1 MAESPP
7 GPEQPEPTALQP
19 DAAYGQPT
27 TPGYGQPPPSPG
39 YGPRPSWTGPAGPPP
54 QSSQRP
60 WPPAPPGAPSVDPS
74 YAPPPRW
81 HYATA
86 AAPQVAT
93 PPQAATARRP
103 KTPWLLFALMSL
115 VLGVGGGALGATL
128 VDRDAQVTR
137 TAPTV
142 TVSPTPAVATATATI
157 SGGGRVS
164 PVVQVADQVLPSV
177 VSIVVQGSSLGV
189 TGSGFV
195 YDNAGH
201 IVTNNHVI
209 ENATRIEVI
218 HNRRSYEAKLIGT
231 DPSTDLAVL
240 KIEGKNLPA
249 AKPGRSREVQV
260 GEWVLAVGNPFN
272 LESTV
277 TAGIVSAKGRNIN
290 ILSSQ
295 FPIESFIQTDAAINP
310 GNSGGAL
317 VNARGELIGINTAIL
332 SRTGSYTGYGFAVP
346 VDIVVKTVKDLIQ
359 YGEVQ
364 KAFLGAE
371 VTDLNNE
378 VAKKYEISEYVGVV
392 VTYLEEGGA
401 AAKAGIRKGD
411 VILKVN
417 NETIN
422 SKAEFG
428 EQVSYYR
435 PGDKITV
442 VYRRGT
448 ETKEAPLTLTN
459 REGTTGV
466 LKRETFSVEGL
477 GADLEAVSKV
487 ERDKMGIEG
496 GVRVMNVRKGLMGR
510 LGIEEGFVITAIN
523 RRPVTS
529 PKEVADFLANAQG
542 RVIVEGV
549 DKKGVGSYY
558 QFYF

>member
-1 MAESPP
+1 MNQVKFTFVLLVLSFLAGLGGAFTYHHFRPAP
-7 GPEQPEPTALQP
+7 LP
-19 DAAYGQPT
+19 AY
-27 TPGYGQPPPSPG
+27 
-39 YGPRPSWTGPAGPPP
+39 ANDN
-54 QSSQRP
+54 
-60 WPPAPPGAPSVDPS
+60 PPAYRRVNVSESYPKPPLTGDFV
-74 YAPPPRW
+74 
-81 HYATA
+81 A
-86 AAPQVAT
+86 AS
-93 PPQAATARRP
+93 AAST
-103 KTPWLLFALMSL
+103 
-115 VLGVGGGALGATL
+115 
-128 VDRDAQVTR
+128 
-137 TAPTV
+137 
-142 TVSPTPAVATATATI
+142 
-157 SGGGRVS
+157 
-164 PVVQVADQVLPSV
+164 PSV
-177 VSIVVQGSSLGV
+177 VYIKTASTSQAQYDFFDFFFGGEGRQQNVISS
-189 TGSGFV
+189 GSGV
-195 YDNAGH
+195 IYSADGY

-209 ENATRIEVI
+209 ENSTRIEVI
-218 HNRRSYEAKLIGT
+218 HNRRSYEAKLVGT

-240 KIEGKNLPA
+240 KIEGKSLPA
-249 AKPGRSREVQV
+249 ARLGRSREVQV

-364 KAFLGAE
+364 KAFMGAE
-371 VTDLNNE
+371 VSDLNSE
-378 VAKKYEISEYVGVV
+378 TAKKYEISEYVGVV
-392 VTYLEEGGA
+392 VTYLEEGSA

-422 SKAEFG
+422 SKAEFA

-435 PGDKITV
+435 PGDKVTV

-448 ETKEAPLTLTN
+448 DTKEAPLTLTN

>member
-1 MAESPP
+1 MNQVKFTFVLLVLSFLAGLGGAFTYSHFRSAP
-7 GPEQPEPTALQP
+7 L
-19 DAAYGQPT
+19 
-27 TPGYGQPPPSPG
+27 PGY
-39 YGPRPSWTGPAGPPP
+39 ANDN
-54 QSSQRP
+54 
-60 WPPAPPGAPSVDPS
+60 PPAYRRVNVSES
-74 YAPPPRW
+74 YP
-81 HYATA
+81 
-86 AAPQVAT
+86 T
-93 PPQAATARRP
+93 PPLTGDFVAASAAST
-103 KTPWLLFALMSL
+103 
-115 VLGVGGGALGATL
+115 
-128 VDRDAQVTR
+128 
-137 TAPTV
+137 
-142 TVSPTPAVATATATI
+142 
-157 SGGGRVS
+157 
-164 PVVQVADQVLPSV
+164 PSV
-177 VSIVVQGSSLGV
+177 VYIKTASTSQAQYDFFDFFFGGEGRQQNVISS
-189 TGSGFV
+189 GSGV
-195 YDNAGH
+195 IYSADGY

-209 ENATRIEVI
+209 ENSTRIEVI
-218 HNRRSYEAKLIGT
+218 HNRRSYEAKLVGT

-240 KIEGKNLPA
+240 KIEGKGLPA
-249 AKPGRSREVQV
+249 ARLGRSREVQV

-364 KAFLGAE
+364 KAFMGAE
-371 VTDLNNE
+371 VSDLNSE
-378 VAKKYEISEYVGVV
+378 TAKKYEISEYVGVV
-392 VTYLEEGGA
+392 VTYLEEGSA

-422 SKAEFG
+422 SKAEFA

-435 PGDKITV
+435 PGDKVTV

-448 ETKEAPLTLTN
+448 DTKEAPLTLTN

-487 ERDKMGIEG
+487 ERDKMGIDG

-529 PKEVADFLANAQG
+529 PKEVADLLANAQG

>member
-1 MAESPP
+1 MNQVKFTVVLLVLSF
-7 GPEQPEPTALQP
+7 L
-19 DAAYGQPT
+19 
-27 TPGYGQPPPSPG
+27 
-39 YGPRPSWTGPAGPPP
+39 AGLGGAFTY
-54 QSSQRP
+54 SHFR
-60 WPPAPPGAPSVDPS
+60 PAPAVVYGND
-74 YAPPPRW
+74 
-81 HYATA
+81 
-86 AAPQVAT
+86 
-93 PPQAATARRP
+93 
-103 KTPWLLFALMSL
+103 
-115 VLGVGGGALGATL
+115 
-128 VDRDAQVTR
+128 
-137 TAPTV
+137 
-142 TVSPTPAVATATATI
+142 PTPAYRRVNVSESYPKPPLTGDFVAASAAST
-157 SGGGRVS
+157 
-164 PVVQVADQVLPSV
+164 PSV
-177 VSIVVQGSSLGV
+177 VYIKTSSTAYAQYDFFDFFFGGEGRQQNV
-189 TGSGFV
+189 ISSGSGV
-195 YDNAGH
+195 IYSADGY

-249 AKPGRSREVQV
+249 AKTGRSREVQV

-364 KAFLGAE
+364 KAFMGAE
-371 VTDLNNE
+371 VTDLNSE
-378 VAKKYEISEYVGVV
+378 TAKKYEISEYVGVV

-422 SKAEFG
+422 SKAEFA

-487 ERDKMGIEG
+487 ERDKMGIDG

>member
-1 MAESPP
+1 MNQVKFTFVLIMLSF
-7 GPEQPEPTALQP
+7 L
-19 DAAYGQPT
+19 
-27 TPGYGQPPPSPG
+27 
-39 YGPRPSWTGPAGPPP
+39 AGLGGAFTYDHF
-54 QSSQRP
+54 R
-60 WPPAPPGAPSVDPS
+60 PAPAPAYSSESVPAYRRVNVSES
-74 YAPPPRW
+74 YPKPPL
-81 HYATA
+81 TGDFVA
-86 AAPQVAT
+86 AS
-93 PPQAATARRP
+93 AAST
-103 KTPWLLFALMSL
+103 
-115 VLGVGGGALGATL
+115 
-128 VDRDAQVTR
+128 
-137 TAPTV
+137 
-142 TVSPTPAVATATATI
+142 
-157 SGGGRVS
+157 
-164 PVVQVADQVLPSV
+164 PSV
-177 VSIVVQGSSLGV
+177 VYIKTSSTAYAQYDFFDFFFGGEGRQQNV
-189 TGSGFV
+189 ISSGSGV
-195 YDNAGH
+195 IYSADGY

-317 VNARGELIGINTAIL
+317 VNSRGELIGINTAIL

-346 VDIVVKTVKDLIQ
+346 VDIVIKTVKDLIQ

-371 VTDLNNE
+371 VTDLNSE

-417 NETIN
+417 NEPIN
-422 SKAEFG
+422 SKAEFA

-435 PGDKITV
+435 PGDKVTV
-442 VYRRGT
+442 VYRHGT

-529 PKEVADFLANAQG
+529 PKEVADFLASAQG